1 MFKQYRLAIPV
12 IIFSLAACKQP
23 LKNAFAVTVNYS
35 NAGKLTARDSLGV
48 PHSASKVY
56 LEQIV
61 YGKEQA
67 PLLLDSAKLGDM
79 GTAELKANAASEG
92 IYELVFGENLQA
104 IPLVNDAKQIKV
116 TADLSKKNDFYTVT
130 GSDASAK
137 MQSLIDDI
145 GKKNF
150 EIEKDFASLD
160 SLKRVNA
167 TDSLLLPAT
176 DKKNIAISDLNNY
189 LKTFLSSSTS
199 PTLSLLALSWAS
211 RSFTNG
217 EFDSTLTA
225 LTGKFP
231 GNQMLIEMKKS
242 FDAQKTAAA
251 SDQSAAGASWVGK
264 PAPELEMPDLSG
276 KNISLASFKG
286 KYVLVDFWASW
297 CGPCRMENPNVLKAF
312 NKYKSKNFTILGV
325 SLDKEK
331 EPWQKAVTQD
341 HLAWTQISDLKYWNS
356 KAVETFGFQGI
367 PFNIL
372 VDPSGKVIAQELRGE
387 DLDSK
392 LASVL
397 Q

>member
-1 MFKQYRLAIPV
+1 MLKQYRFLIPV
-12 IIFSLAACKQP
+12 LIASLAACKQP
-23 LKNAFAVTVNYS
+23 LKNAFTVTVNYS
-35 NAGKLTARDSLGV
+35 NAGKLTAKDSLGV
-48 PHSASKVY
+48 PHSAGKVY

-61 YGKEQA
+61 YGREQA
-67 PLLLDSAKLGDM
+67 PLLLDSAKLSDM
-79 GTAELKANAASEG
+79 GTATLKANAASEG

-104 IPLVNDAKQIKV
+104 IPLVNDSKSITI
-116 TADLSKKNDFYTVT
+116 TADLSKKNDFYTVA

-150 EIEKDFASLD
+150 EIEKDFAALD

-176 DKKNIAISDLNNY
+176 DKKNIAIADLNVY
-189 LKTFLSSSTS
+189 LKNFLSSSNS

-217 EFDSTLTA
+217 EFDSTLTS
-225 LTGKFP
+225 LTTKFQ
-231 GNQMLIEMKKS
+231 GNPMLTEMKKS

-251 SDQSAAGASWVGK
+251 ADQSAGAASWVGK

-276 KNISLASFKG
+276 KNITLASFKG

-297 CGPCRMENPNVLKAF
+297 CGPCRMENPNVVKAF
-312 NKYKSKNFTILGV
+312 NKYKGKNFTVLGV

-331 EPWQKAVTQD
+331 EPWQKAVAQD

-372 VDPSGKVIAQELRGE
+372 VDPSGKIIAQELRGE
-387 DLDSK
+387 ELDSK
-392 LASVL
+392 LQSVL